1 MIARARDTTFPDFSK
16 RKANAFRH
24 RQRASEVGGGEGGGA
39 KRAAIAR
46 PPSGWKEDA
55 RILRRVEDVRRWR
68 GSRCRREDGLRA
80 PRPNQAPLSSTG
92 KVPLTSLSLSL
103 SRFSDGRS
111 RDVTLSITLSTPQ
124 AVASSGAGSSQAYTG
139 VLQSA
144 KKIYAEEG
152 VLAFWKGNGTN
163 VVRVFPYS
171 ACQLM
176 ANDLV
181 REREEGWQDR

>member
-1 MIARARDTTFPDFSK
+1 M
-16 RKANAFRH
+16 
-24 RQRASEVGGGEGGGA
+24 
-39 KRAAIAR
+39 
-46 PPSGWKEDA
+46 
-55 RILRRVEDVRRWR
+55 R
-68 GSRCRREDGLRA
+68 GSSDASKMFVAGGVAGAAARTA
-80 PRPNQAPLSSTG
+80 SAPLDRI
-92 KVPLTSLSLSL
+92 KLLFQVQVKPRYPLSLSL

-111 RDVTLSITLSTPQ
+111 CDVTLSITLSTPQ
-124 AVASSGAGSSQAYTG
+124 AVASSGAGSSHAYTG

-181 REREEGWQDR
+181 REREREEGWLDRRNFIHNFIHLGTLVTLTLVADF

>member
-1 MIARARDTTFPDFSK
+1 MPPR
-16 RKANAFRH
+16 
-24 RQRASEVGGGEGGGA
+24 G
-39 KRAAIAR
+39 R
-46 PPSGWKEDA
+46 PP
-55 RILRRVEDVRRWR
+55 
-68 GSRCRREDGLRA
+68 
-80 PRPNQAPLSSTG
+80 RPSTESSSSF
-92 KVPLTSLSLSL
+92 KYRSSPANLSLSLSL
-103 SRFSDGRS
+103 SRFSDSRS
-111 RDVTLSITLSTPQ
+111 CDVTLSITLSTPQ
-124 AVASSGAGSSQAYTG
+124 AVASSGAVSSQAYTG

-181 REREEGWQDR
+181 RERERERKAGRIDETLSTTLSTWGRL